1 MQKFD
6 ARPENSPGAADHRS
20 LWSDRAQQ
28 HPAYD
33 EKRLSTPVAGHS
45 FRPSILVF
53 DVNETLLDI
62 ESMTPLFLR
71 VFGDGRVLREWF
83 GQLVLYS
90 DVVTLSGLYEN
101 FSALGQGVF
110 RMLAGIYKVD
120 THSIDIDELK
130 TRMLNMPA
138 HADVPEG
145 LSLLK
150 DAGFRL
156 VTLTNSPPHP
166 QGSPLERA
174 GIAHFFERQFT
185 VDAVRQFK
193 PAPNV
198 YRIVASMLDA
208 PLSSLCMVAAHVWD
222 TIGAQSAGYSG
233 ALLMRS
239 GNAPLPVQ
247 GLPQPDCIA
256 ADLPEL
262 AKRLI
267 WSRDRPEAR

>member
-1 MQKFD
+1 MIVSN
-6 ARPENSPGAADHRS
+6 PEDSRKQS
-20 LWSDRAQQ
+20 
-28 HPAYD
+28 
-33 EKRLSTPVAGHS
+33 AG
-45 FRPSILVF
+45 PSILVF

-62 ESMTPLFLR
+62 EAIAPLFAH
-71 VFGDGRVLREWF
+71 VFGDAQVLREWF

-90 DVVTLSGLYEN
+90 GVVTLSGLYQD
-101 FSALGQGVF
+101 FFALGQGVL
-110 RMLAGIYKVD
+110 RMLGDIHKVD
-120 THSIDIDELK
+120 VHSSDMDELR

-138 HADVPEG
+138 HPDVSEG

-174 GIAHFFERQFT
+174 GIAHFFERQFS

-193 PAPNV
+193 PAPKV
-198 YRIVASMLDA
+198 YQMVASMLDA
-208 PLSSLCMVAAHVWD
+208 SVPSLCMVASHVWD

-233 ALLMRS
+233 ALIARS
-239 GNAPLPVQ
+239 GNAPLMVE

-256 ADLPEL
+256 PDLLEL
-262 AKRLI
+262 AKQLITFKRTGRL
-267 WSRDRPEAR
+267 RAVVRGQL